1 MLRLCHTLSTG
12 ATSEGGQAHSHV
24 FDIKRVR
31 LRTGLGEYG
40 RRWWESSLHFGRVG
54 RASYRPTISPTPFL
68 TPSMTTTLSGLE
80 IDPSTVVAQIADVL
94 RTQLASTLKRRG
106 LVVGMSGGV
115 DSSVCAALAVEAV
128 GPKRVFGLFMPE
140 RESDPESLSIA
151 RSFADQLGIDHA
163 TEDIAP
169 ILEAAGCYRRRN
181 DAIRRVVP
189 EFEDNWGSKLVLPS
203 DRLDTDRINIT
214 YLVVQPPGGEPR
226 RIRIPAAEYRQI
238 VAASNFKQRVRAM
251 LEYYHADRLHYA
263 VVGTPNRLEYDQGF
277 FVKGGDGL
285 ADVKP
290 IAHLYKSQVYQL
302 AEHLRVPTAV
312 TSRAP
317 TTDTF
322 SLPQSQEEFYY
333 SMPTRTLDVVLHAR
347 NTGRPANDVAT
358 EIGFSEQQVARAFAD
373 IDQKRVTTRYLHLGP
388 QLVERVRLNLPGGQI

>member
-1 MLRLCHTLSTG
+1 M
-12 ATSEGGQAHSHV
+12 
-24 FDIKRVR
+24 
-31 LRTGLGEYG
+31 
-40 RRWWESSLHFGRVG
+40 HFGGADGV
-54 RASYRPTISPTPFL
+54 SCPHPISPTPFFIS
-68 TPSMTTTLSGLE
+68 SMTTTLSGLE
-80 IDPSTVVAQIADVL
+80 IEPSIVTGQIADAL
-94 RTQLASTLKRRG
+94 RTQLVSTLKRRG

-140 RESDPESLSIA
+140 RESHPESLSIA

-203 DRLDTDRINIT
+203 DRLDTDRINLT
-214 YLVVQPPGGEPR
+214 YLVVQPPGGELR

-302 AEHLRVPTAV
+302 AEHLRVPTAI

-347 NTGRPANDVAT
+347 NTGRPASDVAA
-358 EIGFSEQQVARAFAD
+358 EIGFTEQQVARAFAD

-388 QLVERVRLNLPGGQI
+388 QLVETVRLNLPGGQI

>member
-1 MLRLCHTLSTG
+1 
-12 ATSEGGQAHSHV
+12 
-24 FDIKRVR
+24 
-31 LRTGLGEYG
+31 
-40 RRWWESSLHFGRVG
+40 
-54 RASYRPTISPTPFL
+54 
-68 TPSMTTTLSGLE
+68 MTTTLSGLE
-80 IDPSTVVAQIADVL
+80 IDPATVVAQIADAL

-140 RESDPESLSIA
+140 RESDPESLNIA
-151 RSFADQLGIDHA
+151 RSLADELGIEHT

-169 ILEAAGCYRRRN
+169 TLEAAGCYRRRN
-181 DAIRRVVP
+181 EAIRRVVP
-189 EFEDNWGSKLVLPS
+189 DFEDNWGSKLVLPS

-214 YLVVQPPGGEPR
+214 YLVVQPPGGEQR
-226 RIRIPAAEYRQI
+226 RLRIPATEYRQI
-238 VAASNFKQRVRAM
+238 VAASNFKQRVRTM

-290 IAHLYKSQVYQL
+290 IAHLYKSQVYQV
-302 AEHLRVPTAV
+302 AEYLRVPAAV

-333 SMPTRTLDVVLHAR
+333 SMPTRTLDIVLHGR
-347 NTGRPANDVAT
+347 NTGRQASEVAAETGFT
-358 EIGFSEQQVARAFAD
+358 EEQVDRAYAD

-388 QLVERVRLNLPGGQI
+388 QLVERVRLNLPGGQP

>member
-1 MLRLCHTLSTG
+1 
-12 ATSEGGQAHSHV
+12 
-24 FDIKRVR
+24 
-31 LRTGLGEYG
+31 
-40 RRWWESSLHFGRVG
+40 
-54 RASYRPTISPTPFL
+54 
-68 TPSMTTTLSGLE
+68 MTTTLSGLE
-80 IDPSTVVAQIADVL
+80 IDPATAVSQITTAL
-94 RTQLASTLKRRG
+94 RSQLSAALKRRG

-128 GPKRVFGLFMPE
+128 GPRRVFGLFMPE
-140 RESDPESLSIA
+140 RESDPESLRIA
-151 RSFADQLGIDHA
+151 QGLAEQLGIEYT

-169 ILEAAGCYRRRN
+169 ILEGAGCYQRRN
-181 DAIRRVVP
+181 DAIRQVLP
-189 EFEDNWGSKLVLPS
+189 EFQDDWGSKLVLPS

-214 YLVVQPPGGEPR
+214 YLVVQPPGGEMR
-226 RIRIPAAEYRQI
+226 RIRLPATQYRQI

-302 AEHLRVPTAV
+302 AEYLRIPTAV

-347 NTGRPANDVAT
+347 NEGRPAGDVAAETGFT
-358 EIGFSEQQVARAFAD
+358 EEQLARAYAD
-373 IDQKRVTTRYLHLGP
+373 IDQKRATTRYLHLGP
-388 QLVERVRLNLPGGQI
+388 QLVEQVLLNNQTAPL